1 MYKII
6 GGDQKEYGP
15 VTADELRRWIAEG
28 RLNGQSLAQAEG
40 SAEWR
45 PLSAF
50 PEFAETLR
58 AQAGAAPM
66 PPSGAPM
73 PPAGAQVWTA
83 QLLAT
88 PPQVQIGR
96 CLSQSWSLLSAN
108 FGLLFAATFLVWMIG
123 TVCQF
128 LPFGGLLYWVIRGV
142 LFGGLYLVFL
152 NRIRGQSAGVGD
164 VFAGFNIAFGQLVLA
179 GLISGLLTSI
189 GVLCCLIIPGLYL
202 FVAWT
207 FSIPLVADRRLEFWS
222 AMELSRKVVTR
233 VWFEMFALLLL
244 AFLPAILMYAFVEVK
259 VSVSAASTM
268 REIMASGRPDFAR
281 FISLA
286 FQIAKSNFWLLMLSK
301 VVMLLNLP
309 FALGA
314 LMYAYENLFGPRTTP
329 GA

>member
-108 FGLLFAATFLVWMIG
+108 FGL
-123 TVCQF
+123 
-128 LPFGGLLYWVIRGV
+128 PFGGLLYWVIRGV

-152 NRIRGQSAGVGD
+152 NRIHGQSAGVGD

-233 VWFEMFALLLL
+233 VWFEVFALLLL